1 MCVLPGRFPGEDGV
15 IAPGM
20 SCKYIV
26 RFTPD
31 SLGDYEDFI
40 TVETEVEHLLV
51 VPIVATRAPPV
62 LTCESHYSLP
72 TFSHKTGV
80 LLMVSHLVF
89 LSLGILLVLLK
100 KPQAPH

>member
-1 MCVLPGRFPGEDGV
+1 MCVLAGKFPGEDGV

-26 RFTPD
+26 RFAPD
-31 SLGDYEDFI
+31 SLEDYEDFI
-40 TVETEVEHLLV
+40 AVETEVEHPLV

-72 TFSHKTGV
+72 TFSHKTEV
-80 LLMVSHLVF
+80 LLKVPHLVL
-89 LSLGILLVLLK
+89 LSLGILLVLFY
-100 KPQAPH
+100 